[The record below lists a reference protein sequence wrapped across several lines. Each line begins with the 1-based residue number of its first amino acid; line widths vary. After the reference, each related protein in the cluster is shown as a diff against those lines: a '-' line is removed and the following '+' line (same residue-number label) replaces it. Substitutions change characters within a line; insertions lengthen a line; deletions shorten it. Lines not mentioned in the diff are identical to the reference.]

1 LSPVPVTSA
10 GEKIPSWY
18 VLSAHQLVM
27 MCRHH
32 AIEDED
38 DDEYEEEV
46 RQASPPITYHQS
58 RFTEARPSQRD
69 PIQIAR

>member
-1 LSPVPVTSA
+1 
-10 GEKIPSWY
+10 
-18 VLSAHQLVM
+18 M